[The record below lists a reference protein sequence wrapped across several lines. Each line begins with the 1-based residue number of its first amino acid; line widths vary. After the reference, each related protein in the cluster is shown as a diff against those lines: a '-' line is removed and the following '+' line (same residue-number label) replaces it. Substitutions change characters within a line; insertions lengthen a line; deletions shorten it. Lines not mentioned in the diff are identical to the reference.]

1 LKQIDD
7 RRSSLWLVNLLRLGI
22 LPSGYI
28 YPKEERP
35 TRDLLRKRLQLLRH
49 RTSHILTVKNI
60 LARNLGL
67 RMTSVDVKNLMDAD
81 VKQPLT
87 GNEMRTAV
95 FASLGLIHHLGNE
108 ITEIETM
115 IVKRAKVRREFTTLL
130 TLAAFRNTS
139 QG

>member
-95 FASLGLIHHLGNE
+95 FASLGLIRHLGNE

-115 IVKRAKVRREFTTLL
+115 IVKRAKVRREFTKLL